1 MQMKNIFW
9 LALFLLMVSCT
20 EKKTMNLKFYG
31 EFIVQDSLK
40 LGDDFIGGLSGIDYV
55 NDTLFFVVDDP
66 NKPRLLKAKLEGV
79 DIDNLKVNFL
89 ETMYLKDSTTSFY
102 NEHYLDLESILVDQ
116 KTGRIYLTSEGSI
129 NNSKEPVLFSVN
141 RFGRNP
147 QKTELPN
154 YLTEIDNHFHNKSF
168 ESSCLA
174 YSKKGFWFTTE
185 EPLRRDGELADFNE
199 TNSPLRFSY
208 YDFKEKHITKQFV
221 YPLGKI
227 DLKPNG
233 NVKINGV
240 TALLEYE
247 ENKFLVVERAY
258 VSGYGSYGNVV
269 KIFNAEID
277 KMTADVRSIDRLL
290 GQEFTA
296 MKKELIL
303 NLSDVKEKLTEG
315 IIDNI
320 EGITF
325 GPKLPNGNRLLIVVA
340 DDNFQKFGRQLN
352 QFLFFEQI
360 LN

>member
-1 MQMKNIFW
+1 MKNIFW
-9 LALFLLMVSCT
+9 LALFLLIGSCT
-20 EKKTMNLKFYG
+20 QKKTMNLKFLG
-31 EFIVQDSLK
+31 EFIVQDNLK
-40 LGDDFIGGLSGIDYV
+40 LGDDFIGGLSGIDYL

-66 NKPRLLKAKLEGV
+66 SKPRVLKGKLEGLES
-79 DIDNLKVNFL
+79 DNLELNFL
-89 ETMYLKDSTTSFY
+89 ETIYLKDSTSTFF
-102 NEHYLDLESILVDQ
+102 NEHYLDLESIFVDET
-116 KTGRIYLTSEGSI
+116 TGRIHLTSEGSI
-129 NNSKEPVLFSVN
+129 NNSKEPVLFSVD
-141 RFGRNP
+141 RVGKDP
-147 QKTELPN
+147 KKIELPN
-154 YLTEIDNHFHNKSF
+154 YLTDVNNHFHNKSF

-174 YSKKGFWFTTE
+174 NTKKGFWFTTE
-185 EPLRRDGELADFNE
+185 EPLRKDGELADFNE
-199 TNSPLRFSY
+199 TNSPLRFSF
-208 YDFKEKHITKQFV
+208 YDFEKKEVTKQFA

-277 KMTADVRSIDRLL
+277 KSTSDVSGFDRLL
-290 GQEFTA
+290 GKEYTT

-303 NLSDVKEKLTEG
+303 NLNDVKDQLTDG
-315 IIDNI
+315 IVDNI

-325 GPKLPNGNRLLIVVA
+325 GPKLLNGNRLLILVA

-352 QFLFFEQI
+352 QFIYFEQI

>member
-1 MQMKNIFW
+1 MKNIFW
-9 LALFLLMVSCT
+9 LALFLLMGSCIQ
-20 EKKTMNLKFYG
+20 KKTMNLKFYG
-31 EFIVQDSLK
+31 EFIVEDSLK
-40 LGDDFIGGLSGIDYV
+40 LGDDLIGGLSGMDYL

-66 NKPRLLKAKLEGV
+66 VKPRILKGKLEGV
-79 DIDNLKVNFL
+79 EGNKVNVNFL
-89 ETMYLKDSTTSFY
+89 ETVYLIDSTSTFF
-102 NEHYLDLESILVDQ
+102 NKHFLDLESIFVHE
-116 KTGRIYLTSEGSI
+116 KTGRIHLTSEGSI
-129 NNSKEPVLFSVN
+129 NNSKEPILFSIN
-141 RFGRNP
+141 RFGMHP
-147 QKTELPN
+147 KKIELPK
-154 YLTEIDNHFHNKSF
+154 YLTDDKNHFHNKSF

-174 YSKKGFWFTTE
+174 YSKKGFWFATE
-185 EPLRRDGELADFNE
+185 EPLRRDGELTDFNK
-199 TNSPLRFSY
+199 TNSPLRFSF
-208 YDFKEKHITKQFV
+208 YDFEEEGVTKQFA
-221 YPLGKI
+221 YSLGKI

-277 KMTADVRSIDRLL
+277 KSTSEVSGIEGLL
-290 GQEFTA
+290 GQEFTP

-303 NLSDVKEKLTEG
+303 NLNDIKDNLTDG
-315 IIDNI
+315 IVDNI

-325 GPKLPNGNRLLIVVA
+325 GPKLPNGNRMLILVA

-352 QFLFFEQI
+352 QFIYFEQI